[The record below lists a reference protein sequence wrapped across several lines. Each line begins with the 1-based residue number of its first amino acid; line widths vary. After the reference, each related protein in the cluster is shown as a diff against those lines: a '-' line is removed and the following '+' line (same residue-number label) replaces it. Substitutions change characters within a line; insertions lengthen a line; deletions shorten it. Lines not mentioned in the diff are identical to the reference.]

1 MKSYWEIS
9 LRYLKKYKSKTF
21 SIAVGITI
29 SIALIISIL
38 IIKEQLIE
46 TTKTS
51 LIDGIGGV
59 YDIKLESTDKQ
70 AMEKLQKD
78 ILVNKSSLVNHFGKS
93 EIENTNYSLSIEGFE
108 ENIIDF
114 LNFKNLKGRYPTKD
128 YEIALENWV
137 LDLLPRKYNIGDK
150 ITLTSYVQ
158 ASDNLG
164 NKEYRTDEF
173 TLVGTFDYIYNN
185 NYFKN
190 TAYGYV
196 TRAFAEAQGKEN
208 SHQYQG
214 YILLKEN
221 SSLYS
226 GMGQLAQTPDYSNIS
241 FIDNNFKYST
251 EQMARLYTS
260 ICNTL
265 FLVVSVVAS
274 IIIYNIFNITVTER
288 KKEFGILRAIGATP
302 RRVKTMVILE
312 GIILGFI
319 FIPCGILI
327 GNIITKGILVK
338 LSNASNFSGIFA
350 ISNQG
355 IVISIIIGF
364 LFIILGSYSPAKKAS
379 NIPPMEAINSMG
391 DSYKRRDRGKFNI
404 DTASKV
410 SKKVNFTFNFAKI
423 NIKRNKK
430 RFITTVMSL
439 AITVIMFMIIQYIT
453 TSIDSVKALKESDHG
468 DITITGN
475 SFEGISQEA
484 LSEIANMKGIEILNK
499 KMQYNANI
507 CISDQYLTSKG
518 KEYAVKKAGNSTY
531 DAGLMEKGKY
541 RLESVVYGYS
551 KEKLESLRKD
561 VIEGAIDLEKMNN
574 DASVVFIQNANYYD
588 YTNLAVG
595 DQIEVNLVLLDAEGN
610 FKGNKVKNLTIGAI
624 VDPIKVSSEISS
636 GISNALIIS
645 EEAFKKE
652 IGASGYSEV
661 KLGIKSNKTTKEYK
675 EAILKNLKDTSNIEI
690 TTFEE
695 QLEKAKETNLQT
707 NAAFYSFLIFV
718 ALVSVVNLFQVM
730 KMNTLLRKK
739 EFGMLRALGM
749 SISQVNKMIRIEGLL
764 YGIIASIIG
773 CSFGSFFTYIIYE
786 KGKRFLQI
794 KTLWTFPITTIII
807 IASITILITVISS
820 KGTSKKLF
828 KEPIVELIKN
838 IE

>member
-1 MKSYWEIS
+1 MKSYWGIS

-70 AMEKLQKD
+70 AMEKLKKD
-78 ILVNKSSLVNHFGKS
+78 ILVNKSSLVTHFGKS
-93 EIENTNYSLSIEGFE
+93 EIVNTNYSLSIEGFE
-108 ENIIDF
+108 ENITDF

-128 YEIALENWV
+128 NEIALENWV
-137 LDLLPRKYNIGDK
+137 LDLLPAKYNIGDK

-158 ASDNLG
+158 AADNLN

-190 TAYGYV
+190 AAYGYV
-196 TRAFAEAQGKEN
+196 TRAFAEAQGNGN
-208 SHQYQG
+208 SLQYQG
-214 YILLKEN
+214 YILLKEDY
-221 SSLYS
+221 SLYS
-226 GMGQLAQTPDYSNIS
+226 GMTQLAQTPDYSNIS

-251 EQMARLYTS
+251 KQMAKLYTS
-260 ICNTL
+260 VCNTL

-288 KKEFGILRAIGATP
+288 KKDFGILRAIGASP
-302 RRVKTMVILE
+302 IRVKVMVILE
-312 GIILGFI
+312 GIILGLI
-319 FIPCGILI
+319 FIPCGILM
-327 GNIITKGILVK
+327 GNIITKAILIK
-338 LSNASNFSGIFA
+338 LSHGSDFTGIFI
-350 ISNQG
+350 ISKQG
-355 IVISIIIGF
+355 IVISNIIGF

-379 NIPPMEAINSMG
+379 NISPMEAINSTG
-391 DSYKRRDRGKFNI
+391 YSFKGKNRGKFSIN
-404 DTASKV
+404 TASKV

-439 AITVIMFMIIQYIT
+439 AITVIMFMVIQYIT
-453 TSIDSVKALKESDHG
+453 TSIDSVKALKESEHG
-468 DITITGN
+468 DITIIGN
-475 SFEGISQEA
+475 SFHGISQEA
-484 LSEIANMKGIEILNK
+484 LSEIANIKGIEILNK

-507 CISDQYLTSKG
+507 CISEKFLTPKG

-531 DAGLMEKGKY
+531 DAGVMEKGKY

-551 KEKLESLRKD
+551 KEKLEGLRKD
-561 VIEGAIDLEKMNN
+561 VIEGEIDLEKMNTE
-574 DASVVFIQNANYYD
+574 ASIVFIQNANYYD

-595 DQIEVNLVLLDAEGN
+595 DEIEVNLVLLDAEGN
-610 FKGNKVKNLTIGAI
+610 FKGNKVKNFTIGAI
-624 VDPIKVSSEISS
+624 VDPIKASSEISS
-636 GISNALIIS
+636 GISNAIIFS
-645 EEAFKKE
+645 EEAFKEE
-652 IGASGYSEV
+652 IGTSGYSQV
-661 KLGIKSNKTTKEYK
+661 KLDIKNNKTSKEYK
-675 EAILKNLKDTSNIEI
+675 EAILKNLKEASNIEI

-695 QLEKAKETNLQT
+695 QLENAKETNLQT

-749 SISQVNKMIRIEGLL
+749 SIPQVNKMIRIEGLL
-764 YGIIASIIG
+764 YGVLASIIG
-773 CSFGSFFTYIIYE
+773 CSLGSLFTYIIYA

-794 KTLWTFPITTIII
+794 KTLWTLPITTILII
-807 IASITILITVISS
+807 SSITILITVISS
-820 KGTSKKLF
+820 IVTSKKLF
-828 KEPIVELIKN
+828 KEPIVEVIKN